1 MSTVCRETYGS
12 GFALVIQNI
21 ASDIDTLAVSYTDDL
36 GYAGIA
42 SGLAIEFDFVTNQ
55 NKNDPSYPHVSV

>member
-55 NKNDPSYPHVSV
+55 N